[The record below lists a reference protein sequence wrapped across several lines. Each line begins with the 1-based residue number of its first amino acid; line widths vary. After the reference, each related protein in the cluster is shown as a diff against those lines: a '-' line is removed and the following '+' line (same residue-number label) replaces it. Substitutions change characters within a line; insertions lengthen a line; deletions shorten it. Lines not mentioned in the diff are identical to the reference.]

1 LPFVRKDEVRK
12 LAAVLAGLVVLQ
24 KLAGDVWVWMPKKLH
39 SLNGGHAHHDARR
52 DWEAP
57 FGVPSSPI
65 LGWLSMEGILVCER
79 EAIFTREFPGIRL
92 GHLFCSFGIKRGDDG
107 VSEDRLR
114 DLGRE

>member
-1 LPFVRKDEVRK
+1 MPFIRKDEVRK

-57 FGVPSSPI
+57 FGYQSVQSSD
-65 LGWLSMEGILVCER
+65 GCQWKASLSVKGKQSSRGSFLESDLV
-79 EAIFTREFPGIRL
+79 IFSGLSGSKEVMTGCQKI
-92 GHLFCSFGIKRGDDG
+92 G
-107 VSEDRLR
+107 
-114 DLGRE
+114 